1 MHEKERG
8 GEKTKQSVREGE
20 RDVVLLRLLS
30 KTDVVLQLLASMV
43 AVFVAWQLK
52 GSKTSAADVSV

>member
-1 MHEKERG
+1 MRRRQG
-8 GEKTKQSVREGE
+8 GEKQREGG

-30 KTDVVLQLLASMV
+30 KIEVVLQLLASMV
-43 AVFVAWQLK
+43 ASMVAVPVAWQLK